1 MSYLW
6 NTLKHSN
13 TNNLTCKKSLKKLIN
28 SQLQDHISKR
38 QLKHQ
43 NITLFLND
51 SDSYKG
57 PPSLSRVR
65 KKLLNMT
72 SMCQCRHDRDTSA
85 WRPSTSPPT
94 PVSDCRLLADN
105 RPHTNWTPPNQDP
118 RLSDKECDGY
128 TLGEPHPHHLLAPP
142 LPRRRLLSRI
152 STLTTLSVQGLLR
165 NAGRWSPKEKK
176 DILE

>member
-1 MSYLW
+1 MIPI
-6 NTLKHSN
+6 
-13 TNNLTCKKSLKKLIN
+13 LIRAP
-28 SQLQDHISKR
+28 QPVQSK
-38 QLKHQ
+38 
-43 NITLFLND
+43 
-51 SDSYKG
+51 
-57 PPSLSRVR
+57 

-118 RLSDKECDGY
+118 RLSEKECDGY

-176 DILE
+176 YIRIKLNRSTKVLTHSHKLPRKPNAISTFF